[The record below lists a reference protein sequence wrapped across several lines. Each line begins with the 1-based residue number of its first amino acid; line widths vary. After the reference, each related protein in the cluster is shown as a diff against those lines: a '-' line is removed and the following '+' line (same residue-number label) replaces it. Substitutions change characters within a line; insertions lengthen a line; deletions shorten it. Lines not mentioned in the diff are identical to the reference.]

1 MPSYPTPGVGGQV
14 KKGSAVI
21 GNITQWSGGP
31 QAELANTTAFG
42 ASGSCETQV
51 TCILKW
57 SFKFDGSTDVSDT
70 SQAAMHNGI
79 GATDT
84 YNFWIDGTH
93 YWSGTAILNK
103 IMDKA
108 NAQKGV
114 VTSEYDL
121 TGTAP
126 LVWN

>member
-1 MPSYPTPGVGGQV
+1 MPTYPTPGIGGQV
-14 KKGSAVI
+14 KKASTVI
-21 GNITQWSGGP
+21 GNITQWDGGP
-31 QAELANTTAFG
+31 QAELANTTSFG
-42 ASGSCETQV
+42 ASGSYETHV

-57 SFKFDGSTDVSDT
+57 SFKFNGSTDISDA

-84 YNFWIDGTH
+84 YNFWIDATH

-114 VTSEYDL
+114 VGSEYDL
-121 TGTAP
+121 TGTGP